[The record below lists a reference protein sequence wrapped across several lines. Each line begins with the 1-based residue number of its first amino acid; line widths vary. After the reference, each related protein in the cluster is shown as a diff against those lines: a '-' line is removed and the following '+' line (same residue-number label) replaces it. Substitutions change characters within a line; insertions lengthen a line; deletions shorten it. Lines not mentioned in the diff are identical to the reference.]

1 VLSRG
6 DTDALGSKS
15 RGGAA
20 FCSGV
25 AARRYRDARGHG
37 GDVVTEYACDYCG
50 DQGTAPLQVDMI
62 RCPVCGEPVTLVAEH
77 LADED
82 DD

>member
-1 VLSRG
+1 
-6 DTDALGSKS
+6 
-15 RGGAA
+15 
-20 FCSGV
+20 
-25 AARRYRDARGHG
+25 
-37 GDVVTEYACDYCG
+37 VVTEYACDYCG